1 MNQLVTIVG
10 ASGNIGGALASS
22 LLGKRIK
29 VRTVGRQADRL
40 SALRDRGA
48 EICVGSVGDTNFLV
62 KAFRGAQAVFIMIP
76 PNFQSDD
83 YRAEQRRMGYSLA
96 SALEKSEV
104 KQTVA
109 LSSLGANLPSGTGP
123 IAGLYEFEQRLS
135 SIEGLS
141 LIILRPAFFMENHL
155 SSIPM
160 IQKAGIN
167 GGLIHGDVPLPM
179 AATRDIALVA
189 AGFLEIPTQEGV
201 MIREILGP
209 RDYSMQE
216 ATSILG
222 AAIGKPGLPYVEF
235 GEEDF
240 LHGLAE
246 AGFSASVA
254 NGYVEMAHAFNDG
267 RIQNVVRRQAS
278 NSTPTTLE
286 SFAQQVFVP
295 AYSAQVPMQARG
307 TSA

>member
-22 LLGKRIK
+22 LLEKRIK
-29 VRTVGRQADRL
+29 VRAVGRQADRL

-48 EICVGSVGDTNFLV
+48 EICVGSVGDTNFLA
-62 KAFRGAQAVFIMIP
+62 KAFLGAQAVFVMIP

-83 YRAEQRRMGYSLA
+83 YRAEQKRMGYSLA
-96 SALEKSEV
+96 SALEKAEV
-104 KQTVA
+104 KQAVA

-123 IAGLYEFEQRLS
+123 IAGLHEFEQRLH
-135 SIEGLS
+135 SIAGLS

-155 SSIPM
+155 GSIPM
-160 IQKAGIN
+160 IHQAGIN
-167 GGLIHGDVPLPM
+167 GGLIHGDLPLPM
-179 AATRDIALVA
+179 VATQDIALVA
-189 AGFLEIPTQEGV
+189 AGFLEIPTQESV

-209 RDYSMQE
+209 RDYTMQE
-216 ATSILG
+216 ATAILG

-235 GEEDF
+235 GEENF
-240 LHGLAE
+240 LQGLTE
-246 AGFSASVA
+246 AGFSVSVA
-254 NGYVEMAHAFNDG
+254 NGYVEMSQAFNEG

-278 NSTPTTLE
+278 NSTPTSLE
-286 SFAQQVFVP
+286 AFAQQVFAP
-295 AYSAQVPMQARG
+295 AYSAQIPLQARG